1 MKCIKDKEG
10 KYFVQKR
17 DIRDR
22 WMKYFH
28 NLCNQGYEILLDSNK
43 LDIRGD
49 DQNYNDKN
57 EVKEALKRMSNDKTV
72 GSKNIHIEVW
82 KSLGDIDIGVSPN
95 FLMKLSGKRK
105 Y

>member
-49 DQNYNDKN
+49 DQNYNYYRWIQERGKRSVEKN
-57 EVKEALKRMSNDKTV
+57 E
-72 GSKNIHIEVW
+72 
-82 KSLGDIDIGVSPN
+82 
-95 FLMKLSGKRK
+95 
-105 Y
+105 